1 MPLGPLMIDLEGQV
15 LTQEE
20 RDLLRHPLVGGVILF
35 SRNYDNPTQLINL
48 TSEIHQLRQPALLI
62 AVDHEGGRIQRFRTQ
77 FTPLP
82 ASTQL
87 GKLYQQ
93 NQVQALLSAELVG
106 WLLAAELRAV
116 GVDISF
122 APVLD
127 LKRGIS
133 TVVDDRALHS
143 NPEVVTKL
151 AQRLI
156 NGMRKAGMAA
166 VGKHFPGHGSVA
178 ADSHYAVP
186 EDNRSLVD
194 IQFADLIPFEQLIHL
209 GLTAI
214 MPAHVIYSQVDP
226 LPAGFSPFW
235 LQQVLRTELKFQGAL
250 LSDDIIMAGAHVIGD
265 VVARTKQALHAGCD
279 MILVCNDRAA
289 VIKIIDALTGYRSPA
304 SQVRLIRLHGQM
316 IWDWQS
322 LHTDPHWLEA
332 QQICLWLNSEFDKS

>member
-48 TSEIHQLRQPALLI
+48 TSEIHQLRQPTLLI
-62 AVDHEGGRIQRFRTQ
+62 AVDHEGGRVQRFRKQ

-82 ASTQL
+82 ASTRL
-87 GKLYQQ
+87 GELYQQ
-93 NQVQALLSAELVG
+93 NQAQALLSAELVG

-116 GVDISF
+116 GIDINF

-156 NGMRKAGMAA
+156 SGMRKAGIAA

-178 ADSHYAVP
+178 ADSHYAIP

-235 LQQVLRTELKFQGAL
+235 LQQILRTELKFQGAL
-250 LSDDIIMAGAHVIGD
+250 LSDDITMAGAHVIGD

-289 VIKIIDALTGYRSPA
+289 VIKIIDELASYCSPA
-304 SQVRLIRLHGQM
+304 SQVRLMRLHGQM
-316 IWDWQS
+316 VWDWQS
-322 LHTDPHWLEA
+322 LHTDQRWLEA
-332 QQICLWLNSEFDKS
+332 QQTCLWLNSGIDEK